1 MLIVTRKTNEAIV
14 IRDDIVVTVV
24 SVRGDTVRLGVE
36 ALEKVTVHRCSAAGP
51 ATSKPDGPSRS
62 AAFRMARTERDG
74 PRLAERE

>member
-36 ALEKVTVHRCSAAGP
+36 APEEVTVHRCSAAGP
-51 ATSKPDGPSRS
+51 TAGDLKARRPVTLRRVQDG
-62 AAFRMARTERDG
+62 ADG
-74 PRLAERE
+74 T